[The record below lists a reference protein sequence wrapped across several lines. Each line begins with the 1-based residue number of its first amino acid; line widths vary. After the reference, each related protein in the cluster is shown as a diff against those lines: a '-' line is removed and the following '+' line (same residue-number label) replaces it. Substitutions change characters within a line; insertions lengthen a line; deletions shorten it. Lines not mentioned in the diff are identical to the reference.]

1 MDRRKY
7 WDENYVKSLE
17 NQVQALLALQ
27 NSSTINTI
35 PHIVPRRSASTILD
49 SSLHLAPLGK
59 SHQYEHCAPLNYV
72 ADDETSHQ
80 SQTAMEELSV
90 MMWRTNLADAVAP
103 EEKQSTKNP
112 PTRGNILQPEAPPQ
126 VPPQILNICGE
137 VTRIYEVAAL
147 FLKCINEDHQ
157 FTQYE
162 SSDFFL
168 QFPNQSPDRLFL
180 HTAMLAAG
188 ATFENK
194 KDSLKISDELAE
206 LSEALVFKCF
216 RQSPSIY
223 VIQGLI
229 ILSWRSLALGCD
241 HFGWTF
247 LSMAAGMAVHLRLH
261 VLALDEF
268 DTISNTGT
276 GLADVQTFWSFYMTD
291 RTSISILG
299 RNCMLPWRRV
309 NVPAIET
316 FFPNEGTSLA
326 QVSFTWQCKLC
337 FSSTFETLTTT
348 EQVSLLIATH
358 ENLSH
363 FFKSRDQR
371 LAIKRGATEK
381 PVLLFHM
388 AYQMAIL
395 VTMPPFLRLF
405 SKMRNENP
413 NTSQLMPVVLQS
425 LTAAATAMVRLVS
438 DYYKIYGF
446 QKSNP
451 LLIHHLLSACI
462 VHLMN
467 TTTKSFTLRRFSTR
481 SVRKCLALFA
491 GIKIFWPSRS
501 QKSVDLIKVLA
512 RRWDVEFALPEDTN
526 LILEMG
532 FTSDFDPPGKRQSHQ
547 DFPEKGTG
555 SNVSL
560 YDTSENTMGPFD
572 SLFEEENDR
581 ALKDLLYGEDGQNVF
596 PMNNSLLD
604 HGCPDM
610 FPMFQDFGHFGDNLV
625 DLP

>member
-1 MDRRKY
+1 
-7 WDENYVKSLE
+7 
-17 NQVQALLALQ
+17 
-27 NSSTINTI
+27 
-35 PHIVPRRSASTILD
+35 
-49 SSLHLAPLGK
+49 
-59 SHQYEHCAPLNYV
+59 
-72 ADDETSHQ
+72 
-80 SQTAMEELSV
+80 MEELSV

-326 QVSFTWQCKLC
+326 QVSFTWQCKLWYMHDQNMDKMYT
-337 FSSTFETLTTT
+337 ST
-348 EQVSLLIATH
+348 
-358 ENLSH
+358 
-363 FFKSRDQR
+363 
-371 LAIKRGATEK
+371 
-381 PVLLFHM
+381 
-388 AYQMAIL
+388 
-395 VTMPPFLRLF
+395 
-405 SKMRNENP
+405 P
-413 NTSQLMPVVLQS
+413 NS
-425 LTAAATAMVRLVS
+425 
-438 DYYKIYGF
+438 
-446 QKSNP
+446 
-451 LLIHHLLSACI
+451 
-462 VHLMN
+462 
-467 TTTKSFTLRRFSTR
+467 
-481 SVRKCLALFA
+481 
-491 GIKIFWPSRS
+491 
-501 QKSVDLIKVLA
+501 
-512 RRWDVEFALPEDTN
+512 
-526 LILEMG
+526 
-532 FTSDFDPPGKRQSHQ
+532 
-547 DFPEKGTG
+547 
-555 SNVSL
+555 
-560 YDTSENTMGPFD
+560 
-572 SLFEEENDR
+572 
-581 ALKDLLYGEDGQNVF
+581 
-596 PMNNSLLD
+596 
-604 HGCPDM
+604 
-610 FPMFQDFGHFGDNLV
+610 
-625 DLP
+625 

>member
-7 WDENYVKSLE
+7 WDENYVKALE

-59 SHQYEHCAPLNYV
+59 SHQYENCAPLNYV

-137 VTRIYEVAAL
+137 VTRIMRSLLCSSNAST
-147 FLKCINEDHQ
+147 KTINSR
-157 FTQYE
+157 T
-162 SSDFFL
+162 
-168 QFPNQSPDRLFL
+168 
-180 HTAMLAAG
+180 MLAAG

-206 LSEALVFKCF
+206 LSEALVFNCF

-326 QVSFTWQCKLC
+326 QL
-337 FSSTFETLTTT
+337 
-348 EQVSLLIATH
+348 
-358 ENLSH
+358 
-363 FFKSRDQR
+363 FF
-371 LAIKRGATEK
+371 
-381 PVLLFHM
+381 
-388 AYQMAIL
+388 Y
-395 VTMPPFLRLF
+395 LR
-405 SKMRNENP
+405 
-413 NTSQLMPVVLQS
+413 NTYHNRASQPI
-425 LTAAATAMVRLVS
+425 
-438 DYYKIYGF
+438 D
-446 QKSNP
+446 SN
-451 LLIHHLLSACI
+451 
-462 VHLMN
+462 
-467 TTTKSFTLRRFSTR
+467 T
-481 SVRKCLALFA
+481 
-491 GIKIFWPSRS
+491 
-501 QKSVDLIKVLA
+501 
-512 RRWDVEFALPEDTN
+512 
-526 LILEMG
+526 
-532 FTSDFDPPGKRQSHQ
+532 
-547 DFPEKGTG
+547 
-555 SNVSL
+555 
-560 YDTSENTMGPFD
+560 
-572 SLFEEENDR
+572 
-581 ALKDLLYGEDGQNVF
+581 
-596 PMNNSLLD
+596 
-604 HGCPDM
+604 
-610 FPMFQDFGHFGDNLV
+610 
-625 DLP
+625 